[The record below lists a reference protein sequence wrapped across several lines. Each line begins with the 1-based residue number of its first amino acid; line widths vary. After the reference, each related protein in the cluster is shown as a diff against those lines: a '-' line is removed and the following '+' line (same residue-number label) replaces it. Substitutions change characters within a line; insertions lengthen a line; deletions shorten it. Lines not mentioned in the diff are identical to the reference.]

1 MVEHSLAG
9 LRVAIAAPRRRAARP
24 ACGPRHRPR
33 LGAAALGPPPPALL
47 CARRV
52 GRQRPAAAAARKA
65 ISNLVAHS
73 GECSSNLKRRFILF
87 FFQHAAA
94 RLRMRARRPWRDP
107 RTSIIRCTPLR
118 VLGLGSHGSTRF
130 ARAAVRA
137 GDGVSP
143 DPRACCASYEL
154 LSSSIAPD
162 AYTVR
167 EVMHLQLGWR
177 GAHPQRRWTMSSATF
192 GSSIHFRALTGWS
205 RRALS
210 RRHVRPRPLAPETG
224 TSKYLYKSS
233 AA

>member
-47 CARRV
+47 CARRA
-52 GRQRPAAAAARKA
+52 RPSR
-65 ISNLVAHS
+65 ISSPIRENALPTSKGALFYFF
-73 GECSSNLKRRFILF
+73 SSTPRRACGCV
-87 FFQHAAA
+87 HAAHGEIHVPPSSGA
-94 RLRMRARRPWRDP
+94 RHCVCWAWGRTGARD
-107 RTSIIRCTPLR
+107 
-118 VLGLGSHGSTRF
+118 SHVPPC
-130 ARAAVRA
+130 VR
-137 GDGVSP
+137 VSP